1 MSEEIKKEQETLTP
15 EQQKLKRKQEIIRVI
30 KFVLFSA
37 SAGIIQ
43 FASCTLLFEVAKL
56 EYVWSYIISVVLSV
70 IWNFTFN
77 RKFTFKSASNIPIAM
92 LKVAAFYLV
101 FTPVSG
107 LWSWALEDLCG
118 WNEYLVLVPTMLIN
132 MVTEYLYCTFFVF
145 KNSMNTNK
153 LGQKEKDALEKAGQT
168 NTTLEVAEENTE
180 EHIENEATEE
190 AQN

>member
-1 MSEEIKKEQETLTP
+1 MSEEINEIKTQKQENLTP
-15 EQQKLKRKQEIIRVI
+15 EQQKLKKKQEIIRAV

-43 FASCTLLFEVAKL
+43 FASCTILFELIKL
-56 EYVWSYIISVVLSV
+56 QYVWSYIISVVLSV

-77 RKFTFKSASNIPIAM
+77 RKFTFKSANNVPIAM
-92 LKVAAFYLV
+92 LKVFAFYLV

-132 MVTEYLYCTFFVF
+132 MVTEYLYCTFYVF
-145 KNSMNTNK
+145 KNSMNTNN
-153 LGQKEKDALEKAGQT
+153 LGKKEKEALAQAGKRDETIGEMEQEK
-168 NTTLEVAEENTE
+168 EETVE
-180 EHIENEATEE
+180 
-190 AQN
+190 